1 MRKALTHCCHRCDWH
16 QTSVISDAKSS
27 QQESFDHCPRCRSP
41 ELFMRQATRL
51 ETLVASAARLGTA
64 NTYRQYGKLI
74 LSRVNS
80 PCK

>member
-51 ETLVASAARLGTA
+51 ETLGMV
-64 NTYRQYGKLI
+64 
-74 LSRVNS
+74 
-80 PCK
+80 